1 MELFLRQLINGLALG
16 SIYSLVAIGFAMVYG
31 ILFFINFP
39 HGEILMMGMYI
50 GLILMN
56 QLGMPFFLTLP
67 VAMLLTA
74 VLGMSVEKVAYS
86 RLRNVR
92 RLSPLLSAMGVSI
105 AFQNLAL
112 VIWGAKPL
120 SYPVPEILKGKGLNL
135 AGIQLSPS
143 LILIFVLA
151 IVLMVGLQ
159 LFFKKHIIGIAIR
172 AVSQMPEAAKLMGVN
187 PNLEISV
194 TFAIGSALAAAG
206 GLMLGIRYGF
216 VYPTVGFSLMLK
228 AFAACVLGGIGS
240 IPGAVVGGV
249 IIGVVETFAVG
260 YISSAYR
267 DAIAFAVLV
276 LVLLIRPS
284 GLLGGRTEAIV

>member
-1 MELFLRQLINGLALG
+1 MLFLRQLVNGLALG
-16 SIYSLVAIGFAMVYG
+16 SIYALISIGFAMVYG

-50 GLILMN
+50 ALMLMDRLGIPFVITFPLAMIL
-56 QLGMPFFLTLP
+56 T
-67 VAMLLTA
+67 AML
-74 VLGMSVEKVAYS
+74 GISVEKIAYS
-86 RLRNVR
+86 RLRTVR
-92 RLSPLLSAMGVSI
+92 RLAPLLSAMGVSLT
-105 AFQNLAL
+105 FQNLAL

-120 SYPVPEILKGKGLNL
+120 PYPTPALLEGEGVTVGGVNI
-135 AGIQLSPS
+135 SPA
-143 LILIFVLA
+143 LILIFVLS
-151 IVLMVGLQ
+151 IILMIGFQ
-159 LFFKKHIIGIAIR
+159 IFFKRHIVGIGIR
-172 AVSQMPEAAKLMGVN
+172 AVSQSLDAAKLMGVN
-187 PNLEISV
+187 PNVEISV

-206 GLMLGIRYGF
+206 GLLLGVRYGS

-240 IPGAVVGGV
+240 IPGAVVGGL
-249 IIGVVETFAVG
+249 IIGIAETFAVG

-267 DAIAFAVLV
+267 DAIAFVVLT

>member
-1 MELFLRQLINGLALG
+1 
-16 SIYSLVAIGFAMVYG
+16 MVYG

-50 GLILMN
+50 ALILMGS
-56 QLGMPFFLTLP
+56 LGIPFVITLP
-67 VAMLLTA
+67 LAMLLTA
-74 VLGMSVEKVAYS
+74 FLGMSVEKIAYS
-86 RLRNVR
+86 RLRAVR
-92 RLSPLLSAMGVSI
+92 RLAPLLSAMGVSL

-120 SYPVPEILKGKGLNL
+120 PYPVPDVLRGEAITV
-135 AGIQLSPS
+135 AGIQISRS
-143 LILIFVLA
+143 LVLIFALT
-151 IVLMVGLQ
+151 IVLMIGLQ
-159 LFFKKHIIGIAIR
+159 VFFKRHIVGIAIR
-172 AVSQMPEAAKLMGVN
+172 AVSQNQTSAKLVGVN

-206 GLMLGIRYGF
+206 GLLLGVRYGS

-240 IPGAVVGGV
+240 IPGAVVGGM
-249 IIGVVETFAVG
+249 IIGITETFAVG

-267 DAIAFAVLV
+267 DAIAFAVLT
-276 LVLLIRPS
+276 LVLLVRPS

>member
-1 MELFLRQLINGLALG
+1 MLFLRQLVNGLALG
-16 SIYSLVAIGFAMVYG
+16 SIYALISIGFAMVYG

-50 GLILMN
+50 ALMLMDRLGIPFVITFPLAMIL
-56 QLGMPFFLTLP
+56 T
-67 VAMLLTA
+67 AML
-74 VLGMSVEKVAYS
+74 GISVEKIAYS
-86 RLRNVR
+86 RLRTVR
-92 RLSPLLSAMGVSI
+92 RLAPLLSAMGVSLT
-105 AFQNLAL
+105 FQNLAL

-120 SYPVPEILKGKGLNL
+120 PYPTPALLEGEGVTVGGVNI
-135 AGIQLSPS
+135 SPA
-143 LILIFVLA
+143 LILIFVLS
-151 IVLMVGLQ
+151 IILMIGFQ
-159 LFFKKHIIGIAIR
+159 IFFKRHIVGIGIR
-172 AVSQMPEAAKLMGVN
+172 AVSQSLDAAKLMGVN
-187 PNLEISV
+187 PNVEISV

-206 GLMLGIRYGF
+206 GLLLGIRYGS

-240 IPGAVVGGV
+240 IPGAVVGGL
-249 IIGVVETFAVG
+249 IIGIAETFAVG

-267 DAIAFAVLV
+267 DAIAFVVLT

>member
-1 MELFLRQLINGLALG
+1 MELFVRQLVNGLALG

-50 GLILMN
+50 ALILMG
-56 QLGMPFFLTLP
+56 QLGVPFVITLP
-67 VAMLLTA
+67 LAMLLTA
-74 VLGMSVEKVAYS
+74 LLGMSVEKIAYS
-86 RLRNVR
+86 RLRTVR
-92 RLSPLLSAMGVSI
+92 RLAPLLSAMGVSL

-120 SYPVPEILKGKGLNL
+120 PYPVPDALRGEGLMVV
-135 AGIQLSPS
+135 GIQIPRS
-143 LILIFVLA
+143 LILIFALT
-151 IVLMVGLQ
+151 IVLMIGLQ
-159 LFFKKHIIGIAIR
+159 VFFKRHIVGIAIR
-172 AVSQMPEAAKLMGVN
+172 AVSQNQTSAKLVGVN
-187 PNLEISV
+187 PNLEISA

-206 GLMLGIRYGF
+206 GLLLGVRYGS

-240 IPGAVVGGV
+240 IPGAVVGGM
-249 IIGVVETFAVG
+249 IIGITETFAVG

-267 DAIAFAVLV
+267 DAIAFAVLT
-276 LVLLIRPS
+276 LVLLVRPS